1 MNGYGNYKEFDRER
15 WAGLRSRTP
24 LLLSEEELERIKG
37 LNDKISLQE
46 AEDIYIPLTRLIN
59 LKVRAAQYLRE
70 VTGAFLGC
78 EPTSKPFIIGI
89 AGSVAVGKSTV
100 ARLLKTLLSRWEHHP
115 KVDLVTTDGFLY
127 PTQVLE
133 EKGLMG
139 RKGFPESYDTKQ
151 LIDFLGKVRAGER
164 YVQAPLYSHI
174 TYDVLPDEFEVI
186 DNPDI
191 LIVEGINVLQVSK
204 RQPVFVSDYFDF
216 SLYIDADTD
225 DIRSWYIDRF
235 LLLQQTAFREPLSY
249 FHRYADLSEAE
260 AIARASQIW
269 ESINLL
275 NLNENILP
283 TRERADLI
291 LRKSRDHRIH
301 QVYLREI

>member
-1 MNGYGNYKEFDRER
+1 MNMYGNYKEFDRER

-37 LNDKISLQE
+37 LNDKISLRE

-70 VTGAFLGC
+70 VTGAFLAC
-78 EPTSKPFIIGI
+78 EPTNKPFIIGI

-151 LIDFLGKVRAGER
+151 LIDFLGRVRAGER
-164 YVQAPLYSHI
+164 HVKAPLYSHI

-186 DNPDI
+186 DSPDI

-225 DIRSWYIDRF
+225 DIRRWYIDRF
-235 LLLQQTAFREPLSY
+235 LLLQQTAFREPFSY
-249 FHRYADLSEAE
+249 FHRYADLSKDEAVE
-260 AIARASQIW
+260 RASRIW

-291 LRKSRDHRIH
+291 LRKGRDHRIH
-301 QVYLREI
+301 EVYLREI

>member
-1 MNGYGNYKEFDRER
+1 MNAYGNFKEFDRAR
-15 WAGLRSRTP
+15 WAALRSRTP

-37 LNDKISLQE
+37 LNDKISLRE

-70 VTGAFLGC
+70 VTSAFLGC
-78 EPTSKPFIIGI
+78 EPVNKPFIIGI

-127 PTQVLE
+127 PTRVLE
-133 EKGLMG
+133 KKGLMA

-151 LIDFLGKVRAGER
+151 LIDFLSKVRDGER
-164 YVQAPLYSHI
+164 NVQAPLYSHI
-174 TYDVLPDEFEVI
+174 TYDVLPDRFEVI

-216 SLYIDADTD
+216 SLYIDADAE

-249 FHRYADLSEAE
+249 FHRYADLSNQEAVE
-260 AIARASQIW
+260 RASQIW
-269 ESINLL
+269 ENINLL

-283 TRERADLI
+283 TRQRADLI
-291 LRKSRDHRIH
+291 LRKGRDHQIH
-301 QVYLREI
+301 EVYLREI

>member
-1 MNGYGNYKEFDRER
+1 MNAYGNFTEFDRAR
-15 WAGLRSRTP
+15 WAALRSRTP
-24 LLLSEEELERIKG
+24 LLLSEQELENIKG
-37 LNDKISLQE
+37 LNDKISLRE
-46 AEDIYIPLTRLIN
+46 VEDIYIPLTRLIN

-78 EPTSKPFIIGI
+78 EPVNQPFIIGI

-127 PTQVLE
+127 PTAVLE
-133 EKGLMG
+133 EKGLMA

-151 LIDFLGKVRAGER
+151 LIDFLSSVRDGER
-164 YVQAPLYSHI
+164 NVKAPLYSHI
-174 TYDVLPDEFEVI
+174 TYDILPDEYEVI
-186 DNPDI
+186 DQPDI

-249 FHRYADLSEAE
+249 FHRFADLTRSEAVD
-260 AIARASQIW
+260 RASQIW

-275 NLNENILP
+275 NLNDNILP
-283 TRERADLI
+283 TRQRADLI
-291 LRKSRDHRIH
+291 LKKGRDHIIH
-301 QVYLREI
+301 EVYLREI

>member
-1 MNGYGNYKEFDRER
+1 MNAYGNFKEFDRAR
-15 WAGLRSRTP
+15 WAALRSRTP

-37 LNDKISLQE
+37 LNDKISLRE

-70 VTGAFLGC
+70 VTSAFLGC
-78 EPTSKPFIIGI
+78 EPVNKPFVIGI

-127 PTQVLE
+127 PTRVLE
-133 EKGLMG
+133 EKGLMA

-151 LIDFLGKVRAGER
+151 LIDFLSKVRDGER
-164 YVQAPLYSHI
+164 NVQAPLYSHI
-174 TYDVLPDEFEVI
+174 TYDVLPDQFEVI

-216 SLYIDADTD
+216 SLYIDADAE

-249 FHRYADLSEAE
+249 FHRYADLSNGEAVE
-260 AIARASQIW
+260 RASQIW

-283 TRERADLI
+283 TRQRADLI
-291 LRKSRDHRIH
+291 LRKGRDHQIH
-301 QVYLREI
+301 EVYLREI

>member
-1 MNGYGNYKEFDRER
+1 MNAYGNFKEFDRAR
-15 WAGLRSRTP
+15 WAALRSRTP
-24 LLLSEEELERIKG
+24 LLLSEQELEKIKG
-37 LNDKISLQE
+37 LNDKISLRE

-70 VTGAFLGC
+70 VTSAFLGC
-78 EPTSKPFIIGI
+78 EPVNKPFIIGI

-127 PTQVLE
+127 PTRVLE
-133 EKGLMG
+133 EKGLMA

-151 LIDFLGKVRAGER
+151 LIDFLSKVRDGER
-164 YVQAPLYSHI
+164 NVQAPLYSHI

-216 SLYIDADTD
+216 SLYIDADAE

-249 FHRYADLSEAE
+249 FHRYADLNKQEAVE
-260 AIARASQIW
+260 RASQIW

-283 TRERADLI
+283 TRQRADLI
-291 LRKSRDHRIH
+291 LRKGRDHRIH
-301 QVYLREI
+301 EVYLREI

>member
-1 MNGYGNYKEFDRER
+1 MNMYGNYKEFDRER

-37 LNDKISLQE
+37 LNDQISLRE

-70 VTGAFLGC
+70 VTGAFLAC
-78 EPTSKPFIIGI
+78 EPTNKPFIIGI

-151 LIDFLGKVRAGER
+151 LIDFLGRVRAGER
-164 YVQAPLYSHI
+164 HVKAPLYSHI

-186 DNPDI
+186 DSPDI

-216 SLYIDADTD
+216 SLYIDADAD
-225 DIRSWYIDRF
+225 DIRGWYIDRF

-249 FHRYADLSEAE
+249 FHRYADLSKEEAVE
-260 AIARASQIW
+260 RASGIW

-291 LRKSRDHRIH
+291 LRKGRDHRIH
-301 QVYLREI
+301 EVYLREI

>member
-1 MNGYGNYKEFDRER
+1 
-15 WAGLRSRTP
+15 
-24 LLLSEEELERIKG
+24 
-37 LNDKISLQE
+37 
-46 AEDIYIPLTRLIN
+46 
-59 LKVRAAQYLRE
+59 
-70 VTGAFLGC
+70 
-78 EPTSKPFIIGI
+78 
-89 AGSVAVGKSTV
+89 
-100 ARLLKTLLSRWEHHP
+100 
-115 KVDLVTTDGFLY
+115 VTTDGFLY
-127 PTQVLE
+127 PTRVLE
-133 EKGLMG
+133 EKGLMA

-151 LIDFLGKVRAGER
+151 LIDFLSKVRDGER
-164 YVQAPLYSHI
+164 NVQAPLYSHI

-216 SLYIDADTD
+216 SLYIDADAE

-249 FHRYADLSEAE
+249 FHRYADLNKQEAVE
-260 AIARASQIW
+260 RASQIW

-283 TRERADLI
+283 TRQRADLI
-291 LRKSRDHRIH
+291 LRKGRDHRIH
-301 QVYLREI
+301 EVYLREI

>member
-1 MNGYGNYKEFDRER
+1 MNAYGNFKEFDRAR
-15 WAGLRSRTP
+15 WAALRSRTP
-24 LLLSEEELERIKG
+24 LLLSEQELEKIKG
-37 LNDKISLQE
+37 LNDKISLRE

-70 VTGAFLGC
+70 VTSAFLGC
-78 EPTSKPFIIGI
+78 EPVNKPFVIGI

-127 PTQVLE
+127 PTRVLE
-133 EKGLMG
+133 EKGLMA

-151 LIDFLGKVRAGER
+151 LIDFLSKVRDGER
-164 YVQAPLYSHI
+164 NVQAPLYSHI

-216 SLYIDADTD
+216 SLYIDADAE

-249 FHRYADLSEAE
+249 FHRYADLNKQEAVE
-260 AIARASQIW
+260 RASQIW

-283 TRERADLI
+283 TRQRADLI
-291 LRKSRDHRIH
+291 LRKGRDHRIH
-301 QVYLREI
+301 EVYLREI

>member
-1 MNGYGNYKEFDRER
+1 MNAYGNFKEFDRAR
-15 WAGLRSRTP
+15 WAALRSRTP
-24 LLLSEEELERIKG
+24 LLLSEEELEKIKG
-37 LNDKISLQE
+37 LNDKISLRE

-70 VTGAFLGC
+70 VTSAFLGC
-78 EPTSKPFIIGI
+78 EPVNKPFIIGI

-127 PTQVLE
+127 PTRVLE
-133 EKGLMG
+133 EKGLMA

-151 LIDFLGKVRAGER
+151 LIDFLSKVRDGER
-164 YVQAPLYSHI
+164 NVQAPLYSHI
-174 TYDVLPDEFEVI
+174 TYDVLPDQFEVI

-216 SLYIDADTD
+216 SLYIDADAE

-249 FHRYADLSEAE
+249 FHRYADLNNEEAVQ
-260 AIARASQIW
+260 RASQIW

-283 TRERADLI
+283 TRQRADLI
-291 LRKSRDHRIH
+291 LRKGRDHRIH
-301 QVYLREI
+301 EVYLREI